1 MAFEFI
7 TEKQLDGLHTACRLY
22 GNDFM
27 AMRKAVA
34 ELGIKPDTYFHV
46 PEFDIG
52 QKAYILTINPDN
64 KAIGG
69 YMQEGGNRRIRFEQI
84 NRPMAW
90 RDFGCRPAGKKD
102 NRVRGIMIED
112 KSGAG
117 NWLYTYKTTLAE
129 ALEEYRQRKEW
140 IRWQIPEYDINFIC
154 PWPVFLDILAEYNPK
169 KGVFTFFNSHVY
181 QDAKSGKNVFH
192 LQEVTTSKR
201 KLAWLAAH
209 SIDMLS
215 MEED

>member
-1 MAFEFI
+1 MNFTFI
-7 TEKQLDGLHTACRLY
+7 TEKQLDGLRVACRLY
-22 GNDFM
+22 GNDHL
-27 AMRKAVA
+27 AMRKAVKD
-34 ELGIKPDTYFHV
+34 LGITPDTYFHV

-69 YMQEGGNRRIRFEQI
+69 HMQEGGNRRIRFEQI

-102 NRVRGIMIED
+102 NSVRGITIED

-117 NWLYTYKTTLAE
+117 NWLYTDKSTLEE

-140 IRWQIPEYDINFIC
+140 IRWQIPDYDICYIC
-154 PWPVFLDILAEYNPK
+154 PWSVLLDILAEYNPK
-169 KGVFTFFNSHVY
+169 KGVYTFFNTHVY
-181 QDAKSGKNVFH
+181 KDAVSGKNVFH
-192 LQEVTTSKR
+192 LQEVKTSKK

-209 SIDMLS
+209 SIDMLN
-215 MEED
+215 MED